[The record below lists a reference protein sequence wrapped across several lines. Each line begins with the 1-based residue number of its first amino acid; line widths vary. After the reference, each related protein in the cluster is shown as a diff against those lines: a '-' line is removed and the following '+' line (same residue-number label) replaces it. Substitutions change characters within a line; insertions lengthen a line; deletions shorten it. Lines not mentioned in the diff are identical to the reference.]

1 MKKLSILLISFL
13 SVACASNGYNPSYY
27 FNKLQVVNLTD
38 STITDLNLKIGG
50 SDLSLSCAEV
60 AKNTVC
66 YEYFGSR
73 KYPQQV
79 DVLRWMDGSGTQ
91 RSQQLSLEIAAYFNT
106 RKALQLVIEI
116 LEDGSVKT
124 IFRQDGRFY

>member
-27 FNKLQVVNLTD
+27 FNKLQVVNLTE

-50 SDLSLSCAEV
+50 SDRSLNCAEV

-66 YEYFGSR
+66 NEQFGSR

-79 DVLRWMDGSGTQ
+79 DVLSWTDGSGTQ
-91 RSQQLSLEIAAYFNT
+91 RSEQLSLEIAAYFSTGN
-106 RKALQLVIEI
+106 ALQLIIEI
-116 LEDGSVKT
+116 LEDGSVKPT
-124 IFRQDGRFY
+124 FKQEGSFF